1 MDTNNNKDTI
11 KKIILILI
19 IIISIVAIIKIQR
32 DGSIWV
38 ENKSNEQEILSPV
51 VDIELN
57 NAVDKNTTQELNTS
71 IDNIKIEDT
80 TDVDL
85 KIVDEELNKL

>member
-51 VDIELN
+51 DIELN